1 MRRGSGQPLRCFWG
15 KGVRPDG
22 GWPLGEQILEGVKCL
37 ALGSFALESSLS
49 SSAGRHATRAVTVAA
64 PMQVG
69 LDGEER
75 SSCR

>member
-1 MRRGSGQPLRCFWG
+1 MEAGL
-15 KGVRPDG
+15 
-22 GWPLGEQILEGVKCL
+22 LGEQILEGVKCL
-37 ALGSFALESSLS
+37 ALGSFALESFLS
-49 SSAGRHATRAVTVAA
+49 SSGRHATRAVTVAA